1 MIRVDFESL
10 SLLLIDDERFMRQ
23 VVLRVL
29 SGLGVNQVRE
39 AADGSE
45 GLKIVKEHSGDLDLV
60 ICDLE
65 MPEMDGFAF
74 VRRLRAMVGEVSKL
88 PVLILTGHNEEKSVR
103 DAVELGIDGYL
114 LKPVSGKDLEQKIN
128 EAILSPMIDPD
139 SLKD

>member
-1 MIRVDFESL
+1 M
-10 SLLLIDDERFMRQ
+10 
-23 VVLRVL
+23 
-29 SGLGVNQVRE
+29 
-39 AADGSE
+39 
-45 GLKIVKEHSGDLDLV
+45 KEHSGDLDLV

>member
-1 MIRVDFESL
+1 
-10 SLLLIDDERFMRQ
+10 MRQ
-23 VVLRVL
+23 LVRRLL
-29 SGLGVNQVRE
+29 SGLGVDRVRV
-39 AADGSE
+39 AVNGSE
-45 GLKIVKEHSGDLDLV
+45 GLSIVNEFGSDINLV

-65 MPEMDGFAF
+65 MPELDGFEF
-74 VRRLRAMVGEVSKL
+74 VRQLRGMEGEVSKL

-139 SLKD
+139 SLQD